1 MQKDWPVGNLLADR
15 YEAIRLLGTGA
26 MGEVWL
32 AHDNLLGRPVAIKRI
47 LTTAGMVQDPHAR
60 ERILREAK
68 LAATIQHAN
77 VVAIH
82 DLVHDAAGV
91 PHVIMEYVEGE
102 SLGDRIRRTGPLAPA
117 DAARLMAGVC
127 DALALA
133 HQRGI
138 LHRDIKPANI
148 LVDGH
153 GRAKLAD
160 FGIAR
165 TMQAD
170 SQLTAA
176 GQFIGSVAYLAPEI
190 ALGHNATPA
199 SDVYSVGATLF
210 HLVEG
215 HPPFDRAADPA
226 GDPNGA
232 SAGASTGAAPES
244 TAAQLLRLVQT
255 TAPPARRGGILTS
268 VIAAMLDPDPARRPS
283 AAQAA
288 AWLADPATAARD
300 LGDAA
305 ATRATTVPPTRPFDE
320 AATMLRPTTAAG
332 TPGPAPR
339 GPSPHLATP
348 SAPYASPSAPPPAG
362 SRGGK
367 TGLLAGLVAA
377 LVVALGATGFF
388 LLKRTDQPTSA
399 ASPSSGAASTVVVSH
414 TVTAPA
420 PAPAPAAP
428 TTPAMNATTTAASLT
443 SPPNAGASGSI
454 VTDSPGTA
462 CVQTAAPA
470 GWGTYPA
477 ARCKM
482 WQVASGLLTGATVTK
497 GERLIVCQRNLAIPN
512 PVYTPT
518 QANTWWIWMQADT
531 GTWDWFPETAV
542 SQGATQAPVNGVAL
556 CAP

>member
-1 MQKDWPVGNLLADR
+1 MGNLLADR

-47 LTTAGMVQDPHAR
+47 LTTAGMVQDPNAR

-68 LAATIQHAN
+68 LAATMQHAN

-82 DLVHDAAGV
+82 DLVHDATGV
-91 PHVIMEYVEGE
+91 PHVIMEYVDGE
-102 SLGDRIRRTGPLAPA
+102 SLGDRLRRSGPVSPA

-138 LHRDIKPANI
+138 LHRDIKPANV

-176 GQFIGSVAYLAPEI
+176 GQFIGSVSYLAPEI
-190 ALGHNATPA
+190 ALGQNASPA

-215 HPPFDRAADPA
+215 HPPFDRADDPA
-226 GDPNGA
+226 GTPA
-232 SAGASTGAAPES
+232 ES

-255 TAPPARRGGILTS
+255 TAPPARRGGVLTTL
-268 VIAAMLDPDPARRPS
+268 IAAMLDADPALRPS

-288 AWLADPATAARD
+288 AWLSDPAAAARD
-300 LGDAA
+300 LGGAA
-305 ATRATTVPPTRPFDE
+305 ATRVAGVAARRPMDE
-320 AATMLRPTTAAG
+320 ASTMLRPTAPVG
-332 TPGPAPR
+332 PRPGQADR
-339 GPSPHLATP
+339 
-348 SAPYASPSAPPPAG
+348 YAPPVPPGISHSMPSSMHSPPA

-367 TGLLAGLVAA
+367 ISPSPMPAASRRSAAWLWPAVAVLA
-377 LVVALGATGFF
+377 LVLGGFAF
-388 LLKRTDQPTSA
+388 VLTRSSSSNPTASA
-399 ASPSSGAASTVVVSH
+399 PVVS
-414 TVTAPA
+414 TPAAAPTTG
-420 PAPAPAAP
+420 APAAP
-428 TTPAMNATTTAASLT
+428 AVTA
-443 SPPNAGASGSI
+443 PV
-454 VTDSPGTA
+454 VTVT
-462 CVQTAAPA
+462 VAAPA
-470 GWGTYPA
+470 PTVVVPSPPPVVMTPVVPRPCVESLWRAGMIDPCVRDVQVLVNYQLQFAGGPLVGVDGNFGPQTDAAVRHLQSAAGIQIDGT
-477 ARCKM
+477 
-482 WQVASGLLTGATVTK
+482 VG
-497 GERLIVCQRNLAIPN
+497 
-512 PVYTPT
+512 
-518 QANTWWIWMQADT
+518 
-531 GTWDWFPETAV
+531 PETWRILCRAGL
-542 SQGATQAPVNGVAL
+542 STPAPSDFPAGEARHAG
-556 CAP
+556 CPSRSS